1 MFLSDTQVREL
12 TKRQR
17 PAAQARV
24 LVHLGIPFLRRPDG
38 TLVVLAIH
46 VQPKATT
53 SLNYGCEN
61 DQTFIAAPHAPQARG
76 VLLCRQES

>member
-53 SLNYGCEN
+53 AQNEPKL
-61 DQTFIAAPHAPQARG
+61 R
-76 VLLCRQES
+76 L